1 VSVNTTNAP
10 SSLPKISCL
19 TVTLNRLVLLKEAI
33 RCFRD
38 QTYPHKEL
46 VIVTNG
52 TARYKQAIRRYIDTL
67 DTPAIRC
74 VALPEDDY
82 TLGKLR
88 NIAVE
93 AAGGDLICQWDDD
106 DLYHPERLR
115 IQFEHLEQNDAR
127 ACLMTDYLEFFR
139 QEREMFWV
147 NWTNRTQN
155 PRHHLLPGTLL
166 MYRDDRFRYPETGP
180 SAVRGEDDDLIDQ
193 MYPVIKVSALREA
206 GYLYVYTYHG
216 KNTFPKDHHARLAI
230 QSSSSLEFI
239 RQRHPT
245 LVQALEY
252 YRLPM
257 PYVVR
262 TAEEIAFVYNR

>member
-1 VSVNTTNAP
+1 M
-10 SSLPKISCL
+10 SSTKALLPRISCL

-33 RCFRD
+33 RCFCD
-38 QTYPHKEL
+38 QSYPHKEL

-52 TARYKQAIRRYIDTL
+52 TERYQQAIRRYIDTL
-67 DTPAIRC
+67 DPPAIRC
-74 VALPEDDY
+74 IALPEEPC

-93 AAGGDLICQWDDD
+93 AASGDLICQWDDD

-115 IQFEHLEQNDAR
+115 VQFEHMEQNHAR

-166 MYRDDRFRYPETGP
+166 MYKDERFRYPETGP
-180 SAVRGEDDDLIDQ
+180 SAIRGEDDALIDQ
-193 MYPVIKVSALREA
+193 MYPVIKVSALSGV
-206 GYLYVYTYHG
+206 GYLYVYTFHG

-230 QSSSSLEFI
+230 QSSSDLEFI
-239 RQRHPT
+239 RQRH
-245 LVQALEY
+245 QALIQALDY

-257 PYVVR
+257 PYAVR
-262 TAEEIAFVYNR
+262 TAEEVAFVYNR